1 MGSWRG
7 VGSGRGRPPAPGRV
21 KSTPLPLKAR
31 TDAPKGAEEVAGPSL
46 SAQTQTPGSSSWS
59 PHGTREHPAVTFD
72 SSASRCPSAAA
83 HEENRQVEA
92 AKEARRGAPWTP
104 APRQLVAG
112 APFTV
117 AQPAPFANPTPQRP
131 PDERE
136 RDSDCCCC
144 CPASACECLKITHC
158 ECIAHRCRNMQNN
171 KGV

>member
-7 VGSGRGRPPAPGRV
+7 VGGGRGRPPAPGRV

-31 TDAPKGAEEVAGPSL
+31 ADAPKGAEGVAGPSL
-46 SAQTQTPGSSSWS
+46 SAQTQTPGRSSWS

-72 SSASRCPSAAA
+72 PSASRRSSAAA
-83 HEENRQVEA
+83 HEESRQVEA

-104 APRQLVAG
+104 AS
-112 APFTV
+112 
-117 AQPAPFANPTPQRP
+117 ANPTPQRP

-144 CPASACECLKITHC
+144 CPASACEGLKITHC

-171 KGV
+171 KGA